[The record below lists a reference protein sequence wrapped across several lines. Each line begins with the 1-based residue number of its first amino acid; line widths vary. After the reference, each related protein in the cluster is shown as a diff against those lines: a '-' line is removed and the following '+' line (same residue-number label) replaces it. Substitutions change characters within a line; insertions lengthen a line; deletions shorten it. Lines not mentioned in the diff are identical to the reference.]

1 MFQVSDKVV
10 CVDDSNQDGPGDDV
24 VKGMTYDVRGASS
37 LGGPYLTG
45 MSAGYFGWGEE
56 RSYRPWRFR
65 KLSDIKAENA
75 LKNKQT
81 EPVKG
86 SR

>member
-10 CVDDSNQDGPGDDV
+10 CVDDSPGRSCREKHLVLGMIYVIEGFNDKGPNDFG
-24 VKGMTYDVRGASS
+24 
-37 LGGPYLTG
+37 LWLTG
-45 MSAGYFGWGEE
+45 QPK
-56 RSYRPWRFR
+56 PWLATRFR

-81 EPVKG
+81 EPVKVN
-86 SR
+86 R